1 MFRRPIRSYS
11 RRPFLELET
20 ERLNE
25 NEYDFVLE
33 LLKVDSEMPNIWRT
47 FNLLRNHPIYVVTG
61 EKDKRLSVTNL
72 VIASAV

>member
-1 MFRRPIRSYS
+1 
-11 RRPFLELET
+11 
-20 ERLNE
+20 NE

-61 EKDKRLSVTNL
+61 EKDKHLSVTNL